1 MSPLK
6 ISWKSVWSKPLSS
19 ALNIMLIAFGT
30 GILTILLLASTQIG
44 EKLDNNSK
52 DIDLV
57 VGAKGSPLQLILSS
71 IYYIDFPTGNIPLK
85 DAEELSHN
93 PFVKRA
99 VPLAQGDNYK
109 GIRIIGTDTNFVTVY
124 KLKTSTGKFWEA
136 DFDVTIG
143 SNVALN
149 EKLKVG
155 DTFFGAHGLT
165 GNTDVHKTHA
175 YKVVGILT
183 PQGNV
188 TDNLILTNIASVWR
202 MHDDHEREEAAEHH
216 AEHQDKTEEHQHKEE
231 AKDLDASKSQNSS
244 AETDN
249 HTNGTK
255 HAHIRPDQAGLNE
268 GREITA
274 LLIQY
279 RSPMSVV
286 MFPRMVNQMTNL
298 QAASP
303 AMESTRLFSLIG
315 VGVDTLQWF
324 AVLIMLIAAI
334 SVFVNLYNSL
344 KERSYDLAIMRT
356 LGASRGQLF
365 QIVIFEGI
373 LLTLVGTL
381 AGIGLGHIAL
391 QFIGA
396 YQESSQAR
404 LTGFILLNDE
414 IYLFAAGLAIG
425 IFAAIIPAL
434 QAYRSNI
441 SKILS
446 KN

>member
-1 MSPLK
+1 MSPFK
-6 ISWKSVWSKPLSS
+6 ISWKSLVAKPLSS

-30 GILTILLLASTQIG
+30 GILTILLLASTQIE
-44 EKLDNNSK
+44 EKLNNNSK

-85 DAEELSHN
+85 DANELAHN

-99 VPLAQGDNYK
+99 TPLALGDNYN
-109 GIRIIGTDTNFVTVY
+109 GVRIVGTDSNFISLY
-124 KLKTSTGKFWEA
+124 KLKVQDGKFWKVDLEA
-136 DFDVTIG
+136 TIG
-143 SNVALN
+143 STVAKN
-149 EKLKVG
+149 QNLKVG

-165 GNTDVHKTHA
+165 NNSDVHKDHA
-175 YKVVGILT
+175 YKVVGILA

-188 TDNLILTNIASVWR
+188 TDNLILTNIASVWK
-202 MHDDHEREEAAEHH
+202 MHEEPEEAGDHEPHDAPGPNPT
-216 AEHQDKTEEHQHKEE
+216 TEIQG
-231 AKDLDASKSQNSS
+231 Q
-244 AETDN
+244 
-249 HTNGTK
+249 
-255 HAHIRPDQAGLNE
+255 
-268 GREITA
+268 EITS

-286 MFPRMVNQMTNL
+286 MFPRMVNQATNL
-298 QAASP
+298 QSASP

-324 AVLIMLIAAI
+324 AILIMLIAAI

-356 LGASRGQLF
+356 LGASRTKLF
-365 QIVIFEGI
+365 VIVILEGLI
-373 LLTLVGTL
+373 LTIVGTII
-381 AGIGLGHIAL
+381 GMGLGHLAL
-391 QFIGA
+391 QLIA
-396 YQESSQAR
+396 HYQESSQAK
-404 LTGFILLNDE
+404 LTGWVFIPTEAYLL
-414 IYLFAAGLAIG
+414 LAGLAIG
-425 IFAAIIPAL
+425 IFASIIPAL

-441 SKILS
+441 SKILA

>member
-6 ISWKSVWSKPLSS
+6 ISWKSIWSKPLSS

-30 GILTILLLASTQIG
+30 GILTILLLASTQISD
-44 EKLDNNSK
+44 KLENNSK

-85 DAEELSHN
+85 EAQELARS
-93 PFVKRA
+93 PFVKKA
-99 VPLAQGDNYK
+99 VPLALGDNYN
-109 GIRIIGTDTNFVTVY
+109 GVRIVGTDSNFVGIY
-124 KLKTSTGKFWEA
+124 KLKVKEGKFWQN
-136 DFDVTIG
+136 DFETTIG
-143 SNVALN
+143 TSVAENL
-149 EKLKVG
+149 KLKIG
-155 DTFFGAHGLT
+155 DTFYGAHGLT
-165 GNTDVHKTHA
+165 GSTDVHKTHA
-175 YKVVGILT
+175 YKVAGILA

-188 TDNLILTNIASVWR
+188 TDNLILTNISSVWK
-202 MHDDHEREEAAEHH
+202 MHDHEEEKAHNHDE
-216 AEHQDKTEEHQHKEE
+216 
-231 AKDLDASKSQNSS
+231 KS
-244 AETDN
+244 
-249 HTNGTK
+249 
-255 HAHIRPDQAGLNE
+255 E
-268 GREITA
+268 GSEIENKEITS

-286 MFPRMVNQMTNL
+286 MFPRMVNESTNM

-303 AMESTRLFSLIG
+303 AQESTRLFSLIG

-324 AVLIMLIAAI
+324 AVLIMFIAAI

-356 LGASRGQLF
+356 LGASRGKLF
-365 QIVIFEGI
+365 LIVIAEGI
-373 LLTLVGTL
+373 MLTL
-381 AGIGLGHIAL
+381 AGTIIGIVLGHLAL
-391 QFIGA
+391 QFIGSN
-396 YQESSQAR
+396 QESSQAR
-404 LTGFILLNDE
+404 LSGLIFLGE
-414 IYLFAAGLAIG
+414 EAYLFVAGLAIG
-425 IFAAIIPAL
+425 IFAAIIPAV

>member
-6 ISWKSVWSKPLSS
+6 ISWKSIWSKPLSS

-30 GILTILLLASTQIG
+30 GILTILLLASTQIS

-85 DAEELSHN
+85 DAQELARN

-109 GIRIIGTDTNFVTVY
+109 GIRIVGTDTNFVSVY
-124 KLKTSTGKFWEA
+124 KLKTSTGKFWA
-136 DFDVTIG
+136 QDFEVTIG
-143 SNVALN
+143 ASVAGN
-149 EKLKVG
+149 EHLKVG

-165 GNTDVHKTHA
+165 GSTDVHKTHA
-175 YKVVGILT
+175 YKVVGILS

-188 TDNLILTNIASVWR
+188 TDNLILTNIASVWK
-202 MHDDHEREEAAEHH
+202 MHDDHEQEEA
-216 AEHQDKTEEHQHKEE
+216 EEHDKNHDHHDSATEKGEHKG
-231 AKDLDASKSQNSS
+231 AGHGS
-244 AETDN
+244 A
-249 HTNGTK
+249 
-255 HAHIRPDQAGLNE
+255 RPDEIGLNE

-286 MFPRMVNQMTNL
+286 MFPRMVNQMTTL

-315 VGVDTLQWF
+315 VGIDTLQWF

-373 LLTLVGTL
+373 LLTLAGTL
-381 AGIGLGHIAL
+381 IGNGLGHLAL

-414 IYLFAAGLAIG
+414 IYLFVAGLAIG

-434 QAYRSNI
+434 QAYSANI

>member
-6 ISWKSVWSKPLSS
+6 ISWKSIWSKPLSS

-30 GILTILLLASTQIG
+30 GILTILLLASTQISN
-44 EKLDNNSK
+44 KLENNSK

-85 DAEELSHN
+85 EAQELARS
-93 PFVKRA
+93 PFVKKA
-99 VPLAQGDNYK
+99 VPLALGDNYN
-109 GIRIIGTDTNFVTVY
+109 GVRIVGTDSNFVGIY
-124 KLKTSTGKFWEA
+124 KLKVKEGKFWQN
-136 DFDVTIG
+136 DFETTIG
-143 SNVALN
+143 TSVAENL
-149 EKLKVG
+149 KLKIG
-155 DTFFGAHGLT
+155 DTFYGAHGLT
-165 GNTDVHKTHA
+165 GSTDVHKTHA
-175 YKVVGILT
+175 YKVAGILA

-188 TDNLILTNIASVWR
+188 TDNLILTNISSVWK
-202 MHDDHEREEAAEHH
+202 MHDHEEEKAHDHDEKGEAPEI
-216 AEHQDKTEEHQHKEE
+216 EDK
-231 AKDLDASKSQNSS
+231 
-244 AETDN
+244 
-249 HTNGTK
+249 
-255 HAHIRPDQAGLNE
+255 
-268 GREITA
+268 EITS

-286 MFPRMVNQMTNL
+286 MFPRMVNESTNM

-303 AMESTRLFSLIG
+303 AQESTRLFSLIG

-324 AVLIMLIAAI
+324 AVLIMFIAAI

-356 LGASRGQLF
+356 LGASRDKLF
-365 QIVIFEGI
+365 LIVIAEGI
-373 LLTLVGTL
+373 MLTL
-381 AGIGLGHIAL
+381 AGTIIGIVLGHLAL
-391 QFIGA
+391 QFIGSN
-396 YQESSQAR
+396 QESSQAR
-404 LTGFILLNDE
+404 LSGLIFLGE
-414 IYLFAAGLAIG
+414 EAYLFVAGLAIG
-425 IFAAIIPAL
+425 IFAAIIPAV

>member
-6 ISWKSVWSKPLSS
+6 ISWKSIWSKPLSS

-30 GILTILLLASTQIG
+30 GILTILLLASKQISD
-44 EKLDNNSK
+44 KLENNSK

-85 DAEELSHN
+85 EAQELAKS
-93 PFVKRA
+93 PFVKKA
-99 VPLAQGDNYK
+99 VPLALGDNYN
-109 GIRIIGTDTNFVTVY
+109 GVRIVGTDTNFVGIY
-124 KLKTSTGKFWEA
+124 KLKVKEGKFWQS
-136 DFDVTIG
+136 DFETTIG
-143 SNVALN
+143 SSVAKNL
-149 EKLKVG
+149 KLKIG
-155 DTFFGAHGLT
+155 DTFYGAHGLT
-165 GNTDVHKTHA
+165 GSTDIHKTHA
-175 YKVVGILT
+175 YKVVGILI

-188 TDNLILTNIASVWR
+188 TDNLILTNISSVWK
-202 MHDDHEREEAAEHH
+202 MHDHDEKKHEHDH
-216 AEHQDKTEEHQHKEE
+216 DSKDHKEDKAPE
-231 AKDLDASKSQNSS
+231 IQN
-244 AETDN
+244 
-249 HTNGTK
+249 K
-255 HAHIRPDQAGLNE
+255 
-268 GREITA
+268 EITS

-286 MFPRMVNQMTNL
+286 MFPRMVNESTNM

-303 AMESTRLFSLIG
+303 AQESTRLFSLIG

-324 AVLIMLIAAI
+324 ALLIMFIAAI

-356 LGASRGQLF
+356 LGASRTKLF
-365 QIVIFEGI
+365 LIVIAEGI
-373 LLTLVGTL
+373 MLTL
-381 AGIGLGHIAL
+381 AGTIIGITLGHLAL
-391 QFIGA
+391 EFIGSN
-396 YQESSQAR
+396 QESSQAQ
-404 LTGFILLNDE
+404 LTGLILLSDE
-414 IYLFAAGLAIG
+414 AYLFAAGLAIG
-425 IFAAIIPAL
+425 IFAAIIPAA

>member
-1 MSPLK
+1 MSPIK
-6 ISWKSVWSKPLSS
+6 ISWKSLWSKPLSS

-30 GILTILLLASTQIG
+30 GILTILLLASTQISQ
-44 EKLDNNSK
+44 KLDNNSK

-85 DAEELSHN
+85 DAQELSHS

-99 VPLAQGDNYK
+99 VPLAQGDNYE
-109 GIRIIGTDTNFVTVY
+109 GIRIVGTDSNFVSVY
-124 KLKTSTGKFWEA
+124 QLTTSSGKFWSA
-136 DFDVTIG
+136 DFEVTIG
-143 SNVALN
+143 ATVAATQ
-149 EKLKVG
+149 KLKIG

-165 GNTDVHKTHA
+165 GSTDVHKTHA

-202 MHDDHEREEAAEHH
+202 MHDDHEKEEAAEHH
-216 AEHQDKTEEHQHKEE
+216 EHEGSTAHHEKPEGQQHEE
-231 AKDLDASKSQNSS
+231 
-244 AETDN
+244 T
-249 HTNGTK
+249 G
-255 HAHIRPDQAGLNE
+255 AHENKARPDQAGQDS

-286 MFPRMVNQMTNL
+286 MFPRMVNQSTAL

-324 AVLIMLIAAI
+324 AILIMLIAAI

-344 KERSYDLAIMRT
+344 KERNYDLAIMRT

-365 QIVIFEGI
+365 QIIIFEGI
-373 LLTLVGTL
+373 LLTLAGTVI
-381 AGIGLGHIAL
+381 GIALGHLVL

-404 LTGFILLNDE
+404 LSGLIFLSTE
-414 IYLFAAGLAIG
+414 IYLFVAGLAIG
-425 IFAAIIPAL
+425 IFAAIIPAV

>member
-1 MSPLK
+1 MSPIK
-6 ISWKSVWSKPLSS
+6 ISWKGLWFKPLSS
-19 ALNIMLIAFGT
+19 VLNIMLIAFGT

-71 IYYIDFPTGNIPLK
+71 IYYIDFPTGNIPQK
-85 DAEELSHN
+85 EAMELAHS

-99 VPLAQGDNYK
+99 VPLALGDNYE
-109 GIRIIGTDTNFVTVY
+109 GIRIVGTDSNFVSVY
-124 KLKTSTGKFWEA
+124 KLSTQSGKFWKE
-136 DFDVTIG
+136 DFEVTIG
-143 SNVALN
+143 ANVASGQH
-149 EKLKVG
+149 LKIG

-165 GNTDVHKTHA
+165 GSTDVHKTHA
-175 YKVVGILT
+175 YKVAGILT

-188 TDNLILTNIASVWR
+188 TDNLILTNISSVWK
-202 MHDDHEREEAAEHH
+202 MHDDHE
-216 AEHQDKTEEHQHKEE
+216 KEE
-231 AKDLDASKSQNSS
+231 AEEHHHDQD
-244 AETDN
+244 
-249 HTNGTK
+249 GK
-255 HAHIRPDQAGLNE
+255 HEHHHDEAQQRPDQVATNE
-268 GREITA
+268 DREITA

-286 MFPRMVNQMTNL
+286 MFPRMVNQSTSL

-324 AVLIMLIAAI
+324 AVLIMFIAAI
-334 SVFVNLYNSL
+334 SVFINLYNSL

-365 QIVIFEGI
+365 QMVIFEGV
-373 LLTLVGTL
+373 LLTLAGTVI
-381 AGIGLGHIAL
+381 GIALGHVVL

-396 YQESSQAR
+396 NQESNQAR
-404 LTGFILLNDE
+404 LTGLIFLNKE
-414 IYLFAAGLAIG
+414 IYLFVTGIAIG
-425 IFAAIIPAL
+425 IFAAVIPAV

>member
-6 ISWKSVWSKPLSS
+6 ISWKSLWSKPLS
-19 ALNIMLIAFGT
+19 AWLNIMLIAFGT
-30 GILTILLLASTQIG
+30 GILTILLLASTQIE
-44 EKLDNNSK
+44 EKLNNNSK

-85 DAEELSHN
+85 EANQLAKN

-99 VPLAQGDNYK
+99 TPLALGDNYQ
-109 GIRIIGTDTNFVTVY
+109 GARIVGTDSNFISLY
-124 KLKTSTGKFWEA
+124 GLKTQSGKFWSADLEA
-136 DFDVTIG
+136 TIG
-143 SNVALN
+143 ANVAQEHN
-149 EKLKVG
+149 LKVG

-165 GNTDVHKTHA
+165 ENKDQHKDHA
-175 YKVVGILT
+175 YKIVGILA

-188 TDNLILTNIASVWR
+188 TDNLILTNIASIWK
-202 MHDDHEREEAAEHH
+202 MHEEPHVHEEGEAHDHE
-216 AEHQDKTEEHQHKEE
+216 KEE
-231 AKDLDASKSQNSS
+231 AEA
-244 AETDN
+244 
-249 HTNGTK
+249 
-255 HAHIRPDQAGLNE
+255 LN
-268 GREITA
+268 GRELTS

-279 RSPMSVV
+279 RSPMAVA
-286 MFPRMVNQMTNL
+286 MFPQMVNQTTNM

-303 AMESTRLFSLIG
+303 AQESTRLFSLIG

-356 LGASRGQLF
+356 LGASRTKLF
-365 QIVIFEGI
+365 VIVILEGL
-373 LLTLVGTL
+373 LLTIAGTIIGIALGHLVLQLIGSNQESTQAKLTGSIFITSELYLLL
-381 AGIGLGHIAL
+381 AGI
-391 QFIGA
+391 
-396 YQESSQAR
+396 
-404 LTGFILLNDE
+404 
-414 IYLFAAGLAIG
+414 AIG

-434 QAYRSNI
+434 QAYKSNI
-441 SKILS
+441 SKILA